1 MLLTGGSCSGKTMT
15 LAPQCSFSTVS
26 QKVGDTIG
34 MRIDPFNIHIMEKM
48 LLNPTNDIITE
59 VYYSDKENNTTT
71 ILLEGSEITIPDTF
85 YEEGRKI
92 KIVLPPEALYIAGD
106 GVGHLDE
113 VYIESVIWKGEHNE
127 IILESDERKWIM
139 QSDIDEQVA
148 TYVPLCFDFKK
159 AEISEVNGDDN

>member
-1 MLLTGGSCSGKTMT
+1 MRCNNCHWLIH
-15 LAPQCSFSTVS
+15 STVS

-48 LLNPTNDIITE
+48 FLNPTNDIITE

-92 KIVLPPEALYIAGD
+92 KIVLPPDALYIAGD
-106 GVGHLDE
+106 GVGQLDE

-148 TYVPLCFDFKK
+148 TYVPLCFDFSK
-159 AEISEVNGDDN
+159 AEISEVNGDET